1 MLSKFPSGVSAT
13 CDFCYFFFCYRA
25 LQGFFF
31 SHFPLFEFHVHRL
44 RLSVEKACFGQ
55 SGTFPNQ
62 VMKVRLLCLS
72 VIVYCVCVCVPAFV
86 CLALCLSV
94 RLSSVF
100 SVSALVTCSLGDQD
114 SQ

>member
-1 MLSKFPSGVSAT
+1 MLSMFPSGVSAT

-72 VIVYCVCVCVPAFV
+72 VILSIVCACVYLPLCVWLFV
-86 CLALCLSV
+86 CLSIF
-94 RLSSVF
+94 RLSF
-100 SVSALVTCSLGDQD
+100 QLVPL
-114 SQ
+114 